1 MDKDELPFCLIDH
14 PAGKMSKHK
23 KKSSGMASLPIYSK
37 YDYADKLPPFS
48 EHDRV
53 LETELLSLV
62 CYHSYQPECK
72 LNQFTDDVLNDHL
85 YMTFCKK
92 NLETPKLIRKLVIFF
107 VHHYKELLAKKAQDY
122 LDCKKLTMDEWLNSV
137 CMNR

>member
-1 MDKDELPFCLIDH
+1 
-14 PAGKMSKHK
+14 
-23 KKSSGMASLPIYSK
+23 MASLPNYSK

-53 LETELLSLV
+53 LETKLSSLV
-62 CYHSYQPECK
+62 CFHSYQPERN

-85 YMTFCKK
+85 YMTFRKK

-107 VHHYKELLAKKAQDY
+107 VRHYKELLAKKAQDY
-122 LDCKKLTMDEWLNSV
+122 LDSKKLTMEEWLNSV
-137 CMNR
+137 RMNR